1 MSFLGIENIPSAS
14 IAAIDDS
21 GCQITYGELQTN
33 SVKFKELFIPRSLV
47 FLFCDNTIDAFCL
60 YVACIE
66 ANVVPLLLSPQ
77 TDIAFIENLIET
89 YSPNYILGSTKA
101 CQNLNGEKI
110 YQVGVYEVKR
120 IHLNL
125 HGLADDLALLLPTSG
140 STGSPKLVR
149 HSYANLASSAK
160 NVASFFNLDSSD
172 RPITF
177 LPMYYAMGLS
187 IINSH
192 LIKGACIL
200 LVNSSLTDANFWK
213 FLKESAP
220 TSITG
225 VPYSFEILKKLGF
238 FRMTIPSLK
247 LLSQG
252 GGKLSEILYDD
263 CIAFC
268 EKHGLNFIPTYGQT
282 EGSARM
288 AFLSPEMVK
297 LKKRS
302 IGKSIPGGSLSIL
315 SEDGTESFDGEE
327 TGEMIYRGENVTL
340 GYANQL
346 NDLSRNNDN
355 NGVLATGDIVYR
367 DAEGF
372 YFIVGRK
379 NRFLKLYGIR
389 VSLDE
394 IEKMVVDRFDIE
406 CICFGN
412 DQQMKVWVTN
422 EKFVKDVKDFIV
434 NRTSLFHQAI
444 AVEFIAEIPRN
455 ETGKVIYN

>member
-1 MSFLGIENIPSAS
+1 MSFLGLENLPSS
-14 IAAIDDS
+14 KIAAIDDS
-21 GCQITYGELQTN
+21 GSQITYGELQTN
-33 SVKFKELFIPRSLV
+33 SIKFKELFIQRALV
-47 FLFCDNTIDAFCL
+47 FLFCENTVDAFCL

-77 TDIAFIENLIET
+77 TDTVFIENLIET
-89 YSPNYILGSTKA
+89 YSPNYILGPTRV
-101 CQNLNGEKI
+101 CQNIYGENI
-110 YQVGVYEVKR
+110 YQIGEYEAKH
-120 IHLNL
+120 IHSNL
-125 HGLADDLALLLPTSG
+125 HLLADDLALLLPTSG

-149 HSYANLASSAK
+149 HSYTNLGFSAK
-160 NVASFFNLDSSD
+160 NVASFFNLNASD
-172 RPITF
+172 RPVTF

-213 FLKESAP
+213 FIKESAP

-238 FRMTIPSLK
+238 FRMNIPSLK

-252 GGKLSEILYDD
+252 GGKLSEVLYDD
-263 CIAFC
+263 CISFC
-268 EKHGLNFIPTYGQT
+268 EKHGLDFIPTYGQT

-302 IGKSIPGGSLSIL
+302 IGKSIPGGSLSVL
-315 SEDGTESFDGEE
+315 SPDGTESFEGEE

-340 GYANQL
+340 GYAHHL
-346 NDLSRNNDN
+346 NDLGRNNDN

-367 DAEGF
+367 DSDGF

-379 NRFLKLYGIR
+379 SRFLKLYGIR

-394 IEKMVVDRFDIE
+394 IEKMVMDHFEIE

-412 DQQMKVWVTN
+412 DQQMKVWITN
-422 EKFVKDVKDFIV
+422 EKYISGVKDLIV

-444 AVEFIAEIPRN
+444 AVEFVAEIPRN